1 MMNTY
6 RRHFAL
12 VFFTGAVALASAV
25 AYSSIVTGAL
35 FFPHPFLIALSAF
48 GLGTMAAG
56 FTLWIS
62 LCRQL
67 GGKPTLNTLFDFLII
82 SALLLLLINLFA
94 AGRPYSPLLMWAGLG
109 LAGSALIIGLLAMVI
124 GPAYPCAI
132 ATRWPEGGE
141 RYPNPY
147 VPALELRR
155 PGGYAVA
162 PQDLTVIAGI
172 SPRIQEI
179 LNQVGIINYKDLI
192 YRSPEELRELLEEYH
207 ISPPLDPAT
216 WPEQARLAEQGDWAA
231 LEALK
236 EHLTAGRARA

>member
-1 MMNTY
+1 MNTY

-12 VFFTGAVALASAV
+12 VFFTGAIALVSAV
-25 AYSSIVTGAL
+25 AYSSIVTGVL
-35 FFPHPFLIALSAF
+35 FFPHPFLIALGAF

-67 GGKPTLNTLFDFLII
+67 GGEPSLNTLFDFLIASGLI
-82 SALLLLLINLFA
+82 LLLVNLFA
-94 AGRPYSPLLMWAGLG
+94 AGRPYSPILMWAGLG
-109 LAGSALIIGLLAMVI
+109 LTGSALIIGLLAMVI
-124 GPAYPCAI
+124 APVYPCAI

-141 RYPNPY
+141 KHPNPY

-172 SPRIQEI
+172 DLRIQEI

-192 YRSPEELRELLEEYH
+192 YRSPKELRELLEEYH
-207 ISPPLDPAT
+207 TSAPIDPAT
-216 WPEQARLAEQGDWAA
+216 WPEQARLAEQGDWEA

-236 EHLTAGRARA
+236 KQLVAGQAHA